1 MTFGEALSILLE
13 EKGMQANEMS
23 DKSGVTAPY
32 ISQLVCGKLKDPAFS
47 KACKLVHA
55 LDMTLQEFIDFQ
67 EGNGPGKASRLLCL
81 IAEKHE
87 NLLKF
92 SNASGINYN
101 TLYYSTRSDERV
113 DKIPISNFIAIA
125 HALDM
130 TADELCEHIEQD

>member
-1 MTFGEALSILLE
+1 MTFGEVLALLLE
-13 EKGMQANEMS
+13 EKGMQANELS
-23 DKSGVTAPY
+23 DKSGVPAPY

-47 KACKLVHA
+47 KACRLVHA

-67 EGNGPGKASRLLCL
+67 EGNGPGKANRLIGL
-81 IAEKHE
+81 IAEKHG

-130 TADELCEHIEQD
+130 TVDELYDCIEQD